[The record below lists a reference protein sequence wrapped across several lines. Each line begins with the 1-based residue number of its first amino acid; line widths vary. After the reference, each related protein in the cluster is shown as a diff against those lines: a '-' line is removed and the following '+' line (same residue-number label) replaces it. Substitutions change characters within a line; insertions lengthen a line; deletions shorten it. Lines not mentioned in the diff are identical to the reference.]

1 MKLSRSIFKKARFF
15 DVTLRDSLQ
24 CLNKIYTLSEKKILL
39 HNVLRKNN
47 IDSIE
52 IGSFVSPKILPQLE
66 NTDHLFNYANSL
78 SHNKNL
84 FVLTP
89 NDHAVKKAL
98 NIGVNNFSLIT
109 SVSDH
114 FQKKNINKTLVET
127 KQNLDEMLKLINDKN
142 IKLYIS
148 CVNECPLSGK
158 INSEFIL
165 NEITEYYY
173 KYDFIKNICLSDTC
187 GSLEY
192 KDFKNLIDS
201 MIKRGFDLT
210 RFSLH
215 LHTNTNNSKTT
226 NNIILYALKNKITLF
241 DVSILNS
248 GGCSVTIKNDKNLH
262 ANLNYS
268 FFEI

>member
-1 MKLSRSIFKKARFF
+1 MKLSRSIFKNARFF

-24 CLNKIYTLSEKKILL
+24 CLDKIYTLSEKKVLL
-39 HNVLRKNN
+39 HNILRKNN

-78 SHNKNL
+78 SHNKKL

-89 NDHAVKKAL
+89 NNYAVKKAL
-98 NIGVNNFSLIT
+98 NIGINNFSLIT
-109 SVSDH
+109 SVSDN
-114 FQKKNINKTLVET
+114 FQKKNINKTLNET
-127 KQNLDEMLKLINDKN
+127 KQNLDKMLKLINDKN

-148 CVNECPLSGK
+148 CVNECPFSGK
-158 INSEFIL
+158 INNEFIL

-173 KYDFIKNICLSDTC
+173 KYNFINNICLSDTC
-187 GSLEY
+187 GSLEFNNF
-192 KDFKNLIDS
+192 KDIIDG

-215 LHTNTNNSKTT
+215 LHQNMNSPETT
-226 NNIILYALKNKITLF
+226 YNIILYALKNKITLF

-248 GGCSVTIKNDKNLH
+248 GGCSVTIKNNNDLH

-268 FFEI
+268 FFDM